1 MADLAGVKLT
11 TQALRSITGD
21 IQDISKDIDDI
32 MSSFQSTMGK
42 ISGDAE
48 GGIVEQITDTGK
60 DLFDGVTTLA
70 KCIMKIGLGIGDYLT
85 MLLNHDSDMAQTLRQ
100 RIESD

>member
-11 TQALRSITGD
+11 TEALRSITTDLDKIG
-21 IQDISKDIDDI
+21 KDIDNV
-32 MSSFQSTMGK
+32 MTSFQSTMGK

-48 GGIVEQITDTGK
+48 GGIVEQITNTGE

-70 KCIMKIGLGIGDYLT
+70 KCIMRIGIGIGDYLKM
-85 MLLNHDSDMAQTLRQ
+85 MLTHDSDLAQKLRE
-100 RIESD
+100 RIEN